1 MSGILLNAVKIIG
14 NSRLLKLLNRAVKE
28 HYQTNRP
35 FITIVVEQ
43 DGNASV
49 HSNMDIND
57 QRISLLEQCAASL
70 KNPTSS
76 NIVQMRN

>member
-1 MSGILLNAVKIIG
+1 MSGLLVNMVGIVG

-35 FITIVVEQ
+35 FITIVIEQ

-49 HSNMDIND
+49 HSNMDVND

-70 KNPTSS
+70 KNPSS
-76 NIVQMRN
+76 KSIVQLGN